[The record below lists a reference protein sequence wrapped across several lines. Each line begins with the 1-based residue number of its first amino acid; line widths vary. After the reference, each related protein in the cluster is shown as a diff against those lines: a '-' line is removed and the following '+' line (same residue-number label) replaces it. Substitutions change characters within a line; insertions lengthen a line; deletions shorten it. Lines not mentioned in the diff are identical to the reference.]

1 MNIYLETDGLISKA
15 DDMREI
21 ATYLNENMKKI
32 ENLVIN
38 LGLDWQGKSEIA
50 YAAKILFVKKQFD
63 TLYDFIIEY
72 TETIYSIVNEYENI
86 ENQLLSQMEG

>member
-1 MNIYLETDGLISKA
+1 
-15 DDMREI
+15 
-21 ATYLNENMKKI
+21 MKKI

-38 LGLDWQGKSEIA
+38 LGIDWQGKSEIA

-72 TETIYSIVNEYENI
+72 TEKIYSIVEMKKN
-86 ENQLLSQMEG
+86 